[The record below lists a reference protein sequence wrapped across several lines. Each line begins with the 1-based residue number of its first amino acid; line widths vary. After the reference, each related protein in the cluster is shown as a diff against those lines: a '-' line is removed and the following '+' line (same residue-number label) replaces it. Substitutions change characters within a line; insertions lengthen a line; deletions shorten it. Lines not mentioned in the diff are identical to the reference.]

1 MTLISSMHKKDY
13 RRDGWKLR
21 SAAAVSTTAGVGW
34 ASRGGFEFLGG
45 VDADGFDGDLL
56 EGELVFGL
64 VEEAEGEG
72 IGLVLGAE
80 LDFDGFADEL
90 GE

>member
-1 MTLISSMHKKDY
+1 M
-13 RRDGWKLR
+13 GWGSL
-21 SAAAVSTTAGVGW
+21 
-34 ASRGGFEFLGG
+34 GGFEFLGG

-56 EGELVFGL
+56 EGELVLGL

-72 IGLVLGAE
+72 IGLMLGAE
-80 LDFDGFADEL
+80 LDFDRLADEL